1 MHRWG
6 FLKWH
11 QKFEFCNFQV
21 IKSIVGW
28 ESTFS
33 CGVFEI
39 RFVFEGDIMS
49 VQPLGYAKKISV
61 FLGVGKVEHM
71 KHWGSHVTILIFKFD
86 DLMDGAKTKF

>member
-28 ESTFS
+28 ESTFL